1 MCIRD
6 RCIHAYLLYFMTGID
21 GFVLNRNVS
30 IYVHSLDDCV
40 LIMLILNNTNNAVT
54 MQIEL

>member
-1 MCIRD
+1 
-6 RCIHAYLLYFMTGID
+6 MTGID